1 MKAALIIP
9 ALNEESAIGDVLN
22 EIPEGL
28 FEQVIVADNGSTDR
42 TSEVASSHGA
52 AVVAEP
58 RRGYGNACLKALS
71 HLPEGT
77 EIVAFMD
84 GDGSDVATELGTLLA
99 PIEDGRAD
107 LVLGSRELGETE
119 RGAVNTHQRLGNLL
133 ATFLIRLLFGHRY
146 TDLGPFRAIRVS
158 SLEALNMCD
167 RNYGWTIEMQIKAL
181 RAGLRVLEV
190 PVSYRQRRAGV
201 SKVSGNAWGS
211 FAAGVKILWTIA
223 RLCFAS
229 R

>member
-9 ALNEESAIGDVLN
+9 ALNEESAIGDVLD
-22 EIPEGL
+22 EIPGGL

-42 TSEVASSHGA
+42 TSEVAASHGA

-58 RRGYGNACLKALS
+58 RGGYGNACLKALS

-107 LVLGSRELGETE
+107 LVLGSRELGEAE
-119 RGAVNTHQRLGNLL
+119 RGAVNVHQRLGNLL
-133 ATFLIRLLFGHRY
+133 ATFLIRLLFRHRY

-158 SLEALNMCD
+158 SLEALDMRD

-190 PVSYRQRRAGV
+190 PASYRQRRAGV

>member
-9 ALNEESAIGDVLN
+9 ALNEESAIGDVLK
-22 EIPEGL
+22 EIPGGL

-42 TSEVASSHGA
+42 TSEVAVSHGA
-52 AVVAEP
+52 VVVAEP
-58 RRGYGNACLKALS
+58 RRGYGNACLKALAQ
-71 HLPEGT
+71 LPEGT
-77 EIVAFMD
+77 DVVVFMD
-84 GDGSDVATELGTLLA
+84 GDGSDVAAELGTLLE

-107 LVLGSRELGETE
+107 FVLGSRELGEAE
-119 RGAVNTHQRLGNLL
+119 RGAMNVHQRLGNLL
-133 ATFLIRLLFGHRY
+133 ATLLVRLLFGHRY

-158 SLEALNMCD
+158 SLETLDMCD

-190 PVSYRQRRAGV
+190 PVTCRRRRAGV
-201 SKVSGNAWGS
+201 SKVSGNVWGS

-223 RLCFAS
+223 RLCFAK

>member
-9 ALNEESAIGDVLN
+9 ALNEESAIGEVLK

-42 TSEVASSHGA
+42 TSEVAVSHGA
-52 AVVAEP
+52 VVVAEP
-58 RRGYGNACLKALS
+58 RRGYGNACLKALTQ
-71 HLPEGT
+71 LPEGT
-77 EIVAFMD
+77 DVVAFMD
-84 GDGSDVATELGTLLA
+84 GDGSDVAAELGTLLK

-107 LVLGSRELGETE
+107 LVLGSRELGEAE
-119 RGAVNTHQRLGNLL
+119 RGAVNVHQRLGNLL
-133 ATFLIRLLFGHRY
+133 ATLLVRLLFGHRY

-158 SLEALNMCD
+158 SLETLDMRD

-190 PVSYRQRRAGV
+190 PVTYRQRRAGV

-223 RLCFAS
+223 RLCFAN

>member
-9 ALNEESAIGDVLN
+9 ALNEESAIGDVLK
-22 EIPEGL
+22 EIPGGL

-42 TSEVASSHGA
+42 TSEVAVSHGA
-52 AVVAEP
+52 VVVAEP
-58 RRGYGNACLKALS
+58 RRGYGNACLKALAQ
-71 HLPEGT
+71 LPEGT
-77 EIVAFMD
+77 DVVAFMD
-84 GDGSDVATELGTLLA
+84 GDGSDVAAELGTLLE

-107 LVLGSRELGETE
+107 LVLGSRELGEAE
-119 RGAVNTHQRLGNLL
+119 RGAMNVHQRLGNLL
-133 ATFLIRLLFGHRY
+133 ATLLVRLLFGHRY

-158 SLEALNMCD
+158 SLETLDMCD

-190 PVSYRQRRAGV
+190 PVTCRRRRAGV

-223 RLCFAS
+223 RLCFAK

>member
-9 ALNEESAIGDVLN
+9 ALNEESAIGDVLD
-22 EIPEGL
+22 EIPGGL

-107 LVLGSRELGETE
+107 LVLGSRELGEAE
-119 RGAVNTHQRLGNLL
+119 RGAVNVHQRLGNLL
-133 ATFLIRLLFGHRY
+133 ATFLIRLLFRHRY

-158 SLEALNMCD
+158 SLEALDMRD

-190 PVSYRQRRAGV
+190 PASYRQRRAGV

>member
-9 ALNEESAIGDVLN
+9 ALNEESALGEVLQ

-28 FEQVIVADNGSTDR
+28 FQQVIVADNGSTDR
-42 TSEVASSHGA
+42 TSEVAISHGA
-52 AVVAEP
+52 VVVAEP
-58 RRGYGNACLKALS
+58 RRGYGNACLKALTQ
-71 HLPEGT
+71 LREGT
-77 EIVAFMD
+77 DVVAFMD
-84 GDGSDVATELGTLLA
+84 GDGSDVAAELETLLK
-99 PIEDGRAD
+99 PIEEGRAD
-107 LVLGSRELGETE
+107 LVLGSRELGEAE
-119 RGAVNTHQRLGNLL
+119 RGAMNVHQRFGNLL
-133 ATFLIRLLFGHRY
+133 ATFFVRLLFGHHY

-158 SLEALNMCD
+158 SLETLDMCD

-201 SKVSGNAWGS
+201 SKVSGNVWGS
-211 FAAGVKILWTIA
+211 FAAGVKILWTIV
-223 RLCFAS
+223 RLRFAK

>member
-9 ALNEESAIGDVLN
+9 ALNEESAIGDVLK
-22 EIPEGL
+22 EIPGGL

-42 TSEVASSHGA
+42 TSEVAVSHGA
-52 AVVAEP
+52 VVVAEP
-58 RRGYGNACLKALS
+58 RRGYGNACLKALAQ
-71 HLPEGT
+71 LPEGT
-77 EIVAFMD
+77 DVVAFMD
-84 GDGSDVATELGTLLA
+84 GDGSDVAAELGTLLE

-107 LVLGSRELGETE
+107 LVLGSRELGEAE
-119 RGAVNTHQRLGNLL
+119 RGAMNVHQRLGNLL
-133 ATFLIRLLFGHRY
+133 ATLLVRLLFGHRY

-158 SLEALNMCD
+158 SLETLDMCD

-190 PVSYRQRRAGV
+190 PVTCRRRRAGV
-201 SKVSGNAWGS
+201 SKVSGNVWGS

-223 RLCFAS
+223 RLCFAK